1 MYFNV
6 TNENL
11 NNLKKKL
18 KCSEKGYIRYA
29 CYGWTVA
36 HVNIEK
42 KTEIKCAINTKNRQK
57 IHTKDMMT
65 LSTNGANVDPAKYL
79 FHLITLSISR
89 AVQLTIFQNT
99 TRKKSPQN

>member
-42 KTEIKCAINTKNRQK
+42 KTEIKCSMNTKNR
-57 IHTKDMMT
+57 
-65 LSTNGANVDPAKYL
+65 
-79 FHLITLSISR
+79 
-89 AVQLTIFQNT
+89 
-99 TRKKSPQN
+99 